1 MLDINYIRE
10 QKEIVKKSV
19 EARKADIDLEKLLSL
34 DAKRRELISKV
45 DELRAKRNEAA
56 KNRDKGEGEPSD
68 WFDKAHH
75 RFAQGKRIKGELK
88 ILENELGGVESE
100 WNDLMLQVPNI
111 LLDEVPI
118 GDASQNKIIK
128 KAGETPKFS
137 FKVKDHIELGKLL
150 DIIDFDRGVK
160 VGGFRGY
167 YLKNEGARLH
177 WAILQFAFD
186 HLIQKGF
193 QPIFPPVI
201 NRRFALV
208 GGGQFPW
215 GEEDTYKLTNGKKVD
230 SELAGSALKVGD
242 EDFLVGTAEIP
253 LMAMHSDET
262 FDLRDLPKKYVGLSP
277 CFRTEIGSYG
287 KDTKGL
293 YRVHEFVKVEQV
305 ILCEA
310 EEQDS
315 LGFFEELQEN
325 SEEIL
330 EKLGLPYQVVCLSSQ
345 DMGKKAA
352 LTYDIETWMAARGGY
367 GETHSNSIVLDF
379 QTRRLKIKYKQ
390 SLPSKDGKDKDG
402 VSKYCHALNNT
413 AIASPRI
420 LIALLENFQ
429 QEDGSVRIPE
439 VLHKYTGFSE
449 IKPK

>member
-1 MLDINYIRE
+1 MLDINFIRDNLE
-10 QKEIVKKSV
+10 KVKEAV
-19 EARKADIDLEKLLSL
+19 EARKSSVDLDQLLKLDS
-34 DAKRRELISKV
+34 DRRELIAKV

-56 KNRDKGEGEPSD
+56 KKRDIEEG
-68 WFDKAHH
+68 K
-75 RFAQGKRIKGELK
+75 KIKGELEG
-88 ILENELGGVESE
+88 LEEKLNTVEKA
-100 WNDLMLQVPNI
+100 WQNLMLLVPNI
-111 LLDEVPI
+111 LMPDVPV
-118 GDASQNKIIK
+118 GDATKNKVIK
-128 KAGETPKFS
+128 KAGDLPNFS
-137 FKVKDHIELGKLL
+137 FKPRDHIELGKLL
-150 DIIDFDRGVK
+150 NIIDFDRGVK

-177 WAILQFAFD
+177 WAVLQFAFD

-193 QPIFPPVI
+193 SPVVPPVI
-201 NRRFALV
+201 NKRFALL

-215 GEEDTYKLTNGKKVD
+215 GEEDTYKV
-230 SELAGSALKVGD
+230 SD

-262 FDLRDLPKKYVGLSP
+262 FELKDLPKKFVGLSS
-277 CFRTEIGSYG
+277 CFRTEVGSYG

-293 YRVHEFVKVEQV
+293 YRVHEFYKVEQV

-310 EEQDS
+310 DEQES

-325 SEEIL
+325 SEEL
-330 EKLGLPYQVVCLSSQ
+330 LQEMGLPYQVVVLSSE

-352 LTYDIETWMAARGGY
+352 MTYDIETWMPGRGGY

-379 QTRRLKIKYKQ
+379 QTRRLKIKYR
-390 SLPSKDGKDKDG
+390 DKDG
-402 VSKYCHALNNT
+402 VVKFCHALNNT

-429 QEDGSVRIPE
+429 EENGTVKIPE
-439 VLHKYTGFSE
+439 VLQKYTGFSE
-449 IKPK
+449 IHPKQ